1 MAVVNDF
8 RDLVTWQK
16 AMELVPLVYQ
26 QAKKLPRDEVHGLS
40 AQIRRA
46 AVSIPANIAEGHSRR
61 HTKEFLQ
68 HLSIARGSSAELLTL
83 LEIAVRLGL
92 LQPEEIRLLQQRII
106 EIRRLTAGLMARL
119 RVDGARVAS

>member
-92 LQPEEIRLLQQRII
+92 LQPDEISPLQQRII

-119 RVDGARVAS
+119 HADGAKVAS